1 MAPPGKT
8 ATTGKVRA
16 AQLLRVRS
24 VWLSALAVLSV
35 LAILMTAIY
44 LGAIID
50 PAGNL
55 RGLPVVVVDQDAG
68 ATTAKGPA
76 DLGPEVVRALT
87 RTPAV
92 SDRLGITVTGLP
104 AAEAQMNTGAAYV
117 TVLIPRGFTASV
129 LALARAPDRAPL
141 PRVELLM
148 NDRAGTFGV
157 SLAEGVLEP
166 ALAKVSQGIGR
177 HLRAVA
183 APDSA
188 PAALLAAPVTV
199 TPVVYRPLPAHS
211 GAGLTA
217 FYVALLV
224 TIGGFLGGV
233 IVNSM
238 LDAALGYATSEVGPW
253 WRQRVPR
260 PITRWQTLLA
270 KWVVA
275 VPGTLLFTGLLIAI
289 AAGAYGM
296 DAPHW
301 FGLWMYCWFAA
312 AVIAIGTLA
321 LFAALGTIGQ
331 VIGILLFVYLAL
343 ASSGGTIPIQAL
355 PGFYR
360 FAANF
365 EPLRQILGAV
375 RAILYFN
382 AAGDAGLDRGLVLT
396 AIGLAFWLVFGAAVT
411 RWYDRKGFD
420 RIPPELR
427 RYIETSARGYKQRAD
442 TGGNRPADQANQAD
456 RPGAM
461 QRPPGQGQAGGRPV

>member
-1 MAPPGKT
+1 MAPPEKT
-8 ATTGKVRA
+8 ASAGNVRA
-16 AQLLRVRS
+16 AQLLRARN
-24 VWLSALAVLSV
+24 VWAAPLIVMSV
-35 LAILMTAIY
+35 LGILMTAIY

-55 RGLPVVVVDQDAG
+55 RGLPVLVVDQDTG
-68 ATTAKGPA
+68 AATAKGRV
-76 DLGPEVVRALT
+76 DLGQEVVRALT

-104 AAEAQMNTGAAYV
+104 AAEAQMNTGSAYV

-129 LALARAPDRAPL
+129 LALARAPDRGPL
-141 PRVELLM
+141 PRVDLLA
-148 NDRAGTFGV
+148 NDRAGTLGV

-166 ALAKVSQGIGR
+166 ALAAVSRAIGH
-177 HLRAVA
+177 HLQPVA
-183 APDSA
+183 APGSA

-199 TPVVYRPLPAHS
+199 TPVVYRPLPSHS
-211 GAGLTA
+211 GGGLTA

-233 IVNSM
+233 IVNSIV
-238 LDAALGYATSEVGPW
+238 DAALGYATSEVGPW
-253 WRQRVPR
+253 WRERLPR

-296 DAPHW
+296 DAPYW
-301 FGLWMYCWFAA
+301 FELWMYCWFAA

-321 LFAALGTIGQ
+321 LFAALGTLGQ

-343 ASSGGTIPIQAL
+343 ASSGGTVPIQAL

-365 EPLRQILGAV
+365 EPLRQILGAT

-396 AIGLAFWLVFGAAVT
+396 AIGLAFWLVVGVAVT
-411 RWYDRKGFD
+411 RWYDRKGLD
-420 RIPPELR
+420 RIPPEMLR
-427 RYIETSARGYKQRAD
+427 YAEASARGYKHEA
-442 TGGNRPADQANQAD
+442 GAAGAGAPRPGDHAD
-456 RPGAM
+456 RPGTT
-461 QRPPGQGQAGGRPV
+461 